1 MNTVEDWNV
10 IQEELNDLEVWG
22 NRNGMEFKVM
32 CCKVMHFRTN
42 EKYLL

>member
-1 MNTVEDWNV
+1 MNTVEDWNI

-22 NRNGMEFKVM
+22 NRNGIEFKVM
-32 CCKVMHFRTN
+32 RCKVMHFGTN